1 MPLRFEQWSCV
12 SVGIS
17 NRASACVP
25 IPRRRCVCR
34 FEAHLVYRSRVNW
47 GETRQE
53 IRENRRERER
63 ELRSSN
69 PACTL
74 PLRPFQEQWYYG
86 YFSTAVCHHR
96 TDLRYYCGCNSLR
109 GTALKCIVL
118 RYDWSCRV
126 IRGTAMSHLSP
137 INIQFHVSVIYKTF

>member
-53 IRENRRERER
+53 IRENRREGERER
-63 ELRSSN
+63 VAFLESRVHATPPPLSGTMILRLFFN
-69 PACTL
+69 RRLPPPYWPTL
-74 PLRPFQEQWYYG
+74 LLRMQFITRHCAKVYSITVWLIVPRDPRNSHVPSVTNKYPISR
-86 YFSTAVCHHR
+86 FS
-96 TDLRYYCGCNSLR
+96 D
-109 GTALKCIVL
+109 I
-118 RYDWSCRV
+118 
-126 IRGTAMSHLSP
+126 
-137 INIQFHVSVIYKTF
+137 